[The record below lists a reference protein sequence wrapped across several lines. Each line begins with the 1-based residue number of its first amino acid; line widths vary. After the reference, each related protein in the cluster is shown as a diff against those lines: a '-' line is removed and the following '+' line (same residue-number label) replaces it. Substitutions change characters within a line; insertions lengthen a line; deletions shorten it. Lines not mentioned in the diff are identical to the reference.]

1 MLASACFNY
10 YEDEF
15 FDAFRITRADG
26 AVITL
31 REGPGRPHWAGGRRG
46 E

>member
-15 FDAFRITRADG
+15 FDAFRIPPADG
-26 AVITL
+26 AVII
-31 REGPGRPHWAGGRRG
+31 
-46 E
+46 

>member
-15 FDAFRITRADG
+15 FGAFRITRVDG
-26 AVITL
+26 AVINL
-31 REGPGRPHWAGGRRG
+31 
-46 E
+46 